1 MNLDRAFV
9 LLLASVNAVAGF
21 APSAPHA
28 STRLAQFVPQ
38 QIRPASILFSEVE
51 EAAEAPVAEA
61 PVAEAPVAE
70 EPAAEEPAEP
80 AFDTS
85 IYIGNL
91 SFGEFLLR
99 LGVFNSDQ

>member
-28 STRLAQFVPQ
+28 STRIAQFVPQ
-38 QIRPASILFSEVE
+38 QIRPASLLFSEVE

-61 PVAEAPVAE
+61 PVAEAPVVE
-70 EPAAEEPAEP
+70 EPAAEP

-91 SFGEFLLR
+91 SFGEFLLY
-99 LGVFNSDQ
+99 LDVHSIHDQ

>member
-1 MNLDRAFV
+1 MNLDRALV

-28 STRLAQFVPQ
+28 STRIAQFVPQ
-38 QIRPASILFSEVE
+38 QIRPASLLFSEVE

-61 PVAEAPVAE
+61 PVAEAPVVE
-70 EPAAEEPAEP
+70 EPAAEP

-91 SFGEFLLR
+91 SFGEFLHFKLD
-99 LGVFNSDQ
+99 VHSIHDQ

>member
-28 STRLAQFVPQ
+28 STRIAQFVPQ
-38 QIRPASILFSEVE
+38 QIRPASLLFSEVE

-61 PVAEAPVAE
+61 PVAEAPVVE
-70 EPAAEEPAEP
+70 EPAAEP

-91 SFGEFLLR
+91 SFGEFLLY
-99 LGVFNSDQ
+99 LDVYSIHDQ